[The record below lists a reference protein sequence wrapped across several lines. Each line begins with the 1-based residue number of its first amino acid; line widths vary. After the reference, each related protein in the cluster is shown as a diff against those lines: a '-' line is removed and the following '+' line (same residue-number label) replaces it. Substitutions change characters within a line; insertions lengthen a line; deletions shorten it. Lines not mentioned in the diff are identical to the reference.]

1 MSHGEKM
8 EEQKKHIFIRLIN
21 SVSAFTIIGVSIYI
35 LFAGIELIP
44 TLFLMA
50 ALGGHSGAVLFSG
63 SCEGIFEFISRLLEA
78 FIEGV
83 VGFFESIGGN

>member
-1 MSHGEKM
+1 M
-8 EEQKKHIFIRLIN
+8 EERKQKHLFIRLIN

-35 LFAGIELIP
+35 IFAGMELIP
-44 TLFLMA
+44 TLFFMA

-63 SCEGIFEFISRLLEA
+63 NCEGIFEFISGLLEA

-83 VGFFESIGGN
+83 VGFFEFIFGIFN